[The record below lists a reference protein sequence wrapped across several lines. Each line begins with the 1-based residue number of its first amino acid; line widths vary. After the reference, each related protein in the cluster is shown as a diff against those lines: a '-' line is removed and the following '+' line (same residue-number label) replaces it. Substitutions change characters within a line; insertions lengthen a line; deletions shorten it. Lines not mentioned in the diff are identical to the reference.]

1 METLLLY
8 SAVTFILGFYNFSI
22 QMVAFIYS
30 VSFVFASL
38 YDKKN
43 TYQPKD
49 VFLLKRNN
57 YQG

>member
-8 SAVTFILGFYNFSI
+8 SAVTFILGFTTF

-43 TYQPKD
+43 TYLPKD